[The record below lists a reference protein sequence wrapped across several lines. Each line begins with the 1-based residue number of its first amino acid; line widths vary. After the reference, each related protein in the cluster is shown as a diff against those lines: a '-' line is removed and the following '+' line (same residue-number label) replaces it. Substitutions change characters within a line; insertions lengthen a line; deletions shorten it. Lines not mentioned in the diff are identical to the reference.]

1 LPTTLN
7 DVNCSN
13 MKAALVMR
21 ERIAL
26 DEDSFVEL
34 VIWRLPEPLD
44 GSEHNFKYR
53 LAFVRQDICV
63 MRYDNEAGKGD
74 HKHLG
79 RTETNY
85 VFSGLDQLQRDFW
98 QDVQVWRQR

>member
-1 LPTTLN
+1 
-7 DVNCSN
+7 
-13 MKAALVMR
+13 MKAALIMR

-26 DEDSFVEL
+26 DKDSFVEL